1 MIPHPAGSGANQ
13 AATVH
18 GRNLTMLNCA
28 RFAAALAA
36 AALAY
41 APLTA
46 HAQKCNEIVLGAALS
61 ATGIYASNGT
71 NTRNGYE
78 FAVKKINDA
87 GGVKIAGK
95 CYHFKITYYD
105 DESTPARAAQL
116 VERLI
121 SQDNIKF
128 VLGPY
133 SSPLTKAILPVTEKY
148 KTPIVQSE
156 AASRSLFTQGYKYH
170 FGIVATSEKYL
181 TPVIDM
187 AADFAKKAG
196 QDPSSVK
203 VAMSYQDD
211 SFSLDVRQGVVDL
224 IKTYK
229 MNTVIDD
236 RMPKDLNDM
245 GTFLTKVKALKPDV
259 LLISGHEKGAATA
272 ARQMGEHKTD
282 VPLVGV
288 THCEAA
294 KIVNDFPKAAEGFV
308 CPTQWDETM
317 KASDPLFGT
326 AANYDKEMKAAH
338 PEYKN
343 VPYQTA
349 QGSAALLVWKA
360 AFEKAGSLDQEKVHE
375 ALRQVDIPTFYG
387 HVSFAED
394 GSNPGK
400 TIVMRQIQ
408 GGKYIVVAPPAV
420 AAGPVVYPRNGT
432 NY

>member
-1 MIPHPAGSGANQ
+1 MTSNFRITTVLAALTLGCSAGATQ
-13 AATVH
+13 AADCGTI
-18 GRNLTMLNCA
+18 N
-28 RFAAALAA
+28 
-36 AALAY
+36 
-41 APLTA
+41 
-46 HAQKCNEIVLGAALS
+46 LGAALS

-71 NTRNGYE
+71 NTKNGYE

-87 GGVKIAGK
+87 GGVKIGDK

-128 VLGPY
+128 MLGPY

-148 KTPIVQSE
+148 KTPVVQSE

-187 AADFAKKAG
+187 AAEQAKKG
-196 QDPSSVK
+196 GKDPSGVK
-203 VAMSYQDD
+203 VAMIFQDD
-211 SFSLDVRQGVVDL
+211 SFSLDVRQGVADL
-224 IKTYK
+224 VKKYK
-229 MNTVIDD
+229 MNAVIDD
-236 RMPKDLNDM
+236 RMPKDLNDL
-245 GTFLTKVKALKPDV
+245 TAFFTKVKAVRPDV

-272 ARQMGEHKTD
+272 ARQMGEHRIE
-282 VPLVGV
+282 VPLIGV
-288 THCEAA
+288 THCESS
-294 KIVNDFPKAAEGFV
+294 KVVQDFPKIAEGFV

-317 KASDPLFGT
+317 KAGDPLFGT
-326 AANYDKEMKAAH
+326 AMNYNNQIKAAH
-338 PEYKN
+338 PEYKT

-349 QGSAALLVWKA
+349 QASAAIYVWKD
-360 AFEKAGSLDQEKVHE
+360 AFERAGSLDQEKVRE
-375 ALRQVDIPTFYG
+375 ALTKTDLPTFYG
-387 HVSFAED
+387 HVKFAED

-408 GGKYIVVAPPAV
+408 GGKYVVVAPPAV
-420 AAGPVVYPRNGT
+420 AAGPVVYPRAV

>member
-1 MIPHPAGSGANQ
+1 
-13 AATVH
+13 
-18 GRNLTMLNCA
+18 MLNTA
-28 RFAAALAA
+28 RCTVVLATLAFAAV
-36 AALAY
+36 
-41 APLTA
+41 PSTA
-46 HAQKCNEIVLGAALS
+46 RAQACEDLVLGAALS
-61 ATGIYASNGT
+61 ATGIYASNGN
-71 NTRNGYE
+71 NTKNGYE

-87 GGVKIAGK
+87 GGVRIGGK
-95 CYHFKITYYD
+95 CHHLKITYYD

-121 SQDNIKF
+121 SQDKVKF

-148 KTPIVQSE
+148 NTPVVQSE

-181 TPVIDM
+181 TPVLDM
-187 AADFAKKAG
+187 AADFATKSGKK
-196 QDPSSVK
+196 PSDVK
-203 VAMSYQDD
+203 VAMIYQDD

-224 IKTYK
+224 AKKYN

-236 RMPKDLNDM
+236 RMPKDLNDIT
-245 GTFLTKVKALKPDV
+245 TFFTKVKALKPDV

-272 ARQMGEHKTD
+272 ARQMGEQKTD
-282 VPLVGV
+282 VPLIGI
-288 THCEAA
+288 THCESA
-294 KIVNDFPKAAEGFV
+294 KVVNDFPKIAEGFV
-308 CPTQWDETM
+308 CPTQWDESM
-317 KASDPLFGT
+317 KASDRLFGT

-338 PEYKN
+338 PEYKT

-349 QGSAALLVWKA
+349 QASAAVYVWKD
-360 AFEKAGSLDQEKVHE
+360 AFERANSLDQEKVRE
-375 ALRQVDIPTFYG
+375 ALMKTDLATFYG
-387 HVSFAED
+387 HVKFAAD

-420 AAGPVVYPRNGT
+420 AAGPVVYPRT
-432 NY
+432 AQY